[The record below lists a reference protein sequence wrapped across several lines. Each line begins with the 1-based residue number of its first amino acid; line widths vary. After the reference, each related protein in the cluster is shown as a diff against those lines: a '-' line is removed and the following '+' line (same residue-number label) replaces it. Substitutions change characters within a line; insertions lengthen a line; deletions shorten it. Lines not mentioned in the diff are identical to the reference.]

1 MNKYLLP
8 LFVVLGT
15 ATLSAQSFDDAVRQS
30 QVRLEQAQQ
39 ELEALNEEIIENKP
53 QLAAELD
60 QLEDE
65 AVRLRSAVSD
75 ASRIRSSVDVE
86 VSQLQQSLRDI
97 RENNN
102 YIQTTL
108 LNDYFRRFENNID
121 EAEIPMYRD
130 QIREALELLEV
141 DDRQDDDAIFRQ
153 QLSLVDAALTRLGD
167 SIGGKIIS
175 GEAAVS
181 GGTVRQGN
189 FVVVGPLSYFLS
201 DNGEVA
207 GISRGIHA
215 NRANIFP
222 LPGHIAGVASVI
234 QTGEGQLP
242 IDASDGE
249 AWESEEH
256 SMSLMEELYVG
267 GFVMIPILLLIV
279 WAVIVAAYKTV
290 ELFSIKAAKESDL
303 HQILNHIREGRRD
316 EALAYAKNLGGPVGQ
331 MLTAAVENADQHKEV
346 IEEILYE
353 KIINTQP
360 KLERYLSVI
369 AVAAATSPLLGLLGT
384 VTGMIRT
391 FNLITI
397 LGTGDARNFASGI
410 SEALITTKWGL
421 LVAIPTLIVHA
432 LLSRKARSVVG
443 SMEQSAVGFINGIE
457 EIRNSQKDVA

>member
-1 MNKYLLP
+1 MNKYFLP

-15 ATLSAQSFDDAVRQS
+15 ATLSAQNFDDAVRQA

-53 QLAAELD
+53 QLAADLD

-65 AVRLRSAVSD
+65 AVRLRTAVSD
-75 ASRIRSSVDVE
+75 AARIRTGVDVE

-102 YIQTTL
+102 YIQSTL

-121 EAEIPMYRD
+121 EAELSLYRT
-130 QIREALELLEV
+130 QIREVLELLEV
-141 DDRQDDDAIFRQ
+141 DDRGEDDAIFQQ
-153 QLSLVDAALTRLGD
+153 QLALVDTALTRLGE

-175 GEAAVS
+175 GEASVA
-181 GGTVRQGN
+181 GGVVRQGS
-189 FVVVGPLSYFLS
+189 FIVVGPLSYFLS
-201 DNGEVA
+201 DDGEVA

-222 LPGHIAGVASVI
+222 LPEYMPGITSVI

-249 AWESEEH
+249 AWESAEH
-256 SMSLMEELYVG
+256 SMSLMEELYAG

-279 WAVIVAAYKTV
+279 WAVIVALYKTI

-303 HQILNHIREGRRD
+303 HRILNHIRDGQRD
-316 EALAYAKNLGGPVGQ
+316 EALAHAKRVGGPVGR
-331 MLTAAVENADQHKEV
+331 MLTAAVENADQDKEV

-353 KIINTQP
+353 KIINAQP

-432 LLSRKARSVVG
+432 LLSRKARSVIG
-443 SMEQSAVGFINGIE
+443 SMEQAAVGFINGVE
-457 EIRNSQKDVA
+457 EIRNNRKDVA